1 MNVLAVLALLAFS
14 TSAASSPGKI
24 RISLFSL
31 FKPESIEV
39 KIASGES
46 ANLDAAEPTGNR
58 AVRRGEVI
66 RIRLS
71 GNRLRILVRDSLGRV
86 QNPTI
91 VDEVRIL
98 PAGAAT
104 LELALPGRLTREVR
118 GAVSVDAGPG
128 GRGPLRIVLVTD
140 REPAVA
146 SIVAAE
152 TSRRELEALTA
163 LGVVVRTYMLAH
175 PGRHSEE
182 GFDFCDNTHC
192 QLYRGEQDL
201 TDGASSP
208 AVVDAVARTAGLV
221 LRFKGRTVEGF
232 YSAACGGFSATPSM
246 VWGGTSEYPYSRIV
260 CRWCHYSKF
269 ATWKRSANAVDVI
282 DALSS
287 IISSNL
293 AFATELTTDSEQQ
306 SGFVRSVT
314 VRDGSRR
321 FVLTTD
327 AFRRAVGLKL
337 GWNTVLSPTF
347 TVERRGASFIFRG
360 RGFGNQIGLCEAGAS
375 AQAAAGRSYREIL
388 NFYYPGADL
397 SEQPAP

>member
-1 MNVLAVLALLAFS
+1 MNVLAISAFLAFS
-14 TSAASSPGKI
+14 TSAASGADKI

-31 FKPESIEV
+31 FKPEVIEV
-39 KIASGES
+39 KIASGEG
-46 ANLDAAEPTGNR
+46 ARLDAAEPTGNR

-71 GNRLRILVRDSLGRV
+71 GNRLRILVRDSLGRLQHPTVASQV
-86 QNPTI
+86 Q
-91 VDEVRIL
+91 IL
-98 PAGAAT
+98 PASSAT
-104 LELALPGRLTREVR
+104 LELALPGRLRREVR
-118 GAVSVDAGPG
+118 GALSIDAGPG
-128 GRGPLRIVLVTD
+128 GRGPLGIVLVTD
-140 REPAVA
+140 REAAVA
-146 SIVAAE
+146 SIVGAE

-163 LGVVVRTYMLAH
+163 LGVIVRTYMLAH

-201 TDGASSP
+201 SDGASSP
-208 AVVDAVARTAGLV
+208 AVADAVARTVGLV

-232 YSAACGGFSATPSM
+232 YSAACGGYSATPSM

-260 CRWCHYSKF
+260 CRWCAFSKF
-269 ATWKRSANAVDVI
+269 ATWKRSASAADVI
-282 DALSS
+282 AALSS

-293 AFATELTTDSEQQ
+293 SSATELTTDSDQQ

-321 FVLTTD
+321 VVLTTD

-347 TVERRGASFIFRG
+347 TVERRGRSFIFRG

-388 NFYYPGADL
+388 KFYYPGADL